1 MTLQSCLKGGINVK
15 EKSEKQVALEAME
28 QVFDH
33 LSYEDQKRIADLAMG
48 MLLMQKLQSEKEAD
62 KSA

>member
-1 MTLQSCLKGGINVK
+1 MK